1 MSSGGTCFFA
11 SSHQGC
17 YTLENLIQRD
27 YAAKMQT
34 TSEYLIDLKPVFEGP
49 LDLLMHLIR
58 VNEIDIYD
66 IQIAFILDEYL
77 KYLRELER
85 LDIDISSEFLVM
97 VSTLLEIKS
106 RMLLP
111 SSYLDNMESDDEWLA
126 SLSDPRRE
134 LVRTLIFHDIHRR
147 LEDELREREDTQIRI
162 YLPGGREFSSEL
174 VSDVG
179 YDLEKITLF
188 DLLTSFQQV
197 LVSEKP
203 SKIRIDMPTESLE
216 DALEELSFWGGRGR
230 KKASFAD
237 IVGKSIYPARLI
249 ILFLA
254 VLELARLG
262 MLEIEQS
269 AKGGEI
275 ILHWK

>member
-1 MSSGGTCFFA
+1 MLS
-11 SSHQGC
+11 
-17 YTLENLIQRD
+17 
-27 YAAKMQT
+27 

-49 LDLLMHLIR
+49 LDLLLHLIR

-66 IQIAFILDEYL
+66 IPIAFILEEYQ
-77 KYLRELER
+77 KYLRELEK

-111 SSYLDNMESDDEWLA
+111 SSYLDNMESDDEWIA

-147 LEDELREREDTQIRI
+147 LEDELRDREDTQLRI
-162 YLPGGREFSSEL
+162 FTPGGRAFETEL

-179 YDLEKITLF
+179 YDLERISLF
-188 DLLTSFQQV
+188 DLLTAFQQV

-203 SKIRIDMPTESLE
+203 EKIRIDMPTESLE
-216 DALEELSFWGGRGR
+216 DAMAEVSFMRQPGKKKLSF
-230 KKASFAD
+230 AEL
-237 IVGKSIYPARLI
+237 VGKRIYPARLI

-254 VLELARLG
+254 ILELARLG
-262 MLEIEQS
+262 MLEIVQS
-269 AKGGEI
+269 GKAGEI
-275 ILHWK
+275 ILRWK